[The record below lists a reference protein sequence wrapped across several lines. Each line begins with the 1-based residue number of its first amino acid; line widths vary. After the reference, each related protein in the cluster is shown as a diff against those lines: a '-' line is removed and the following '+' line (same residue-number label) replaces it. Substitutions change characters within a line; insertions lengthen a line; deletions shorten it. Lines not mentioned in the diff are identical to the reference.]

1 MYTVLLRT
9 LNINSFNTL
18 CCNQVFPFAVDI
30 DLSSICKKNWIHH
43 LKTCELFPF
52 PLGLQ
57 MKLTDNLKGVVF
69 LYLVF
74 T

>member
-9 LNINSFNTL
+9 LIINSFNTL

-30 DLSSICKKNWIHH
+30 DLLSTCKKNWIHH
-43 LKTCELFPF
+43 LKTFELFPF

-57 MKLTDNLKGVVF
+57 MKVRVVF